1 MAADL
6 ETLKSSLRID
16 GNDDDELLKGYLSAA
31 TNYIKQS
38 IGDENGV
45 SGFYE
50 MDDVS
55 DLFETAVYA
64 LAGSYWYYRTF
75 SLYCAPYTR
84 SIAYSYQLTA
94 EQLEQ
99 VVVIIRHN
107 SKVYEGIKCQYKG
120 KLYDVINDSID
131 DSSNYLSCDYLTL
144 KQVTKGA

>member
-1 MAADL
+1 MAINKLTPVDFNQ
-6 ETLKSSLRID
+6 RIQI
-16 GNDDDELLKGYLSAA
+16 GTVKTVQNPINGTS
-31 TNYIKQS
+31 KQTFIS
-38 IGDENGV
+38 Q
-45 SGFYE
+45 
-50 MDDVS
+50 
-55 DLFETAVYA
+55 
-64 LAGSYWYYRTF
+64 F

-107 SKVYEGIKCQYKG
+107 PKVYEGIKCQYKG

>member
-1 MAADL
+1 MFIWL
-6 ETLKSSLRID
+6 RSTLPQFAS
-16 GNDDDELLKGYLSAA
+16 YLSSFK
-31 TNYIKQS
+31 TDPSKQTF
-38 IGDENGV
+38 V
-45 SGFYE
+45 SQ
-50 MDDVS
+50 
-55 DLFETAVYA
+55 
-64 LAGSYWYYRTF
+64 F

-84 SIAYSYQLTA
+84 SIASSYQLTA

-107 SKVYEGIKCQYKG
+107 PKVYEGIKCQYKG